1 MAESVDFTTL
11 GTWQADSV
19 TVGQVDAALS
29 DLRRHEERAAVRTS
43 VLTLVVVGGLAAF
56 AFLNV
61 GARWLLTAFAGG
73 AYAGAALYLP
83 WYAVGMTLLG
93 GVAVLIA
100 THQSHGRAAFLAI
113 LLPLSALEPVLLSAF
128 HANLL
133 QLVQVLDIWVDAQP
147 AMTRV
152 SPTAARA
159 AMELPSDLIF
169 MACSPGLQLGVGRY
183 PP

>member
-1 MAESVDFTTL
+1 
-11 GTWQADSV
+11 
-19 TVGQVDAALS
+19 
-29 DLRRHEERAAVRTS
+29 
-43 VLTLVVVGGLAAF
+43 VVVGGLAAF

-133 QLVQVLDIWVDAQP
+133 QLVQVLDIWVGLILASLGLLYIVEE
-147 AMTRV
+147 RV
-152 SPTAARA
+152 RRVGLTHALAKRMP
-159 AMELPSDLIF
+159 E
-169 MACSPGLQLGVGRY
+169 PGG
-183 PP
+183 